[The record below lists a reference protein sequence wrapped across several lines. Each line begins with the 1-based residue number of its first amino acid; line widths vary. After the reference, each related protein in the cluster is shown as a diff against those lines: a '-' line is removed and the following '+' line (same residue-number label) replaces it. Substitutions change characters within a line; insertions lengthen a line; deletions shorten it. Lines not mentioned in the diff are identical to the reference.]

1 MVTTV
6 SRKKIEVLVD
16 TPLLRRIQQLANDA
30 GVSGFTLQRTVGG
43 SGEQGRWRAEEV
55 TGGAGSKLLFTTIVD
70 EAGADRFLTE
80 LEPLLSEYGLIVTVC
95 VVEVI
100 RGERF

>member
-6 SRKKIEVLVD
+6 PRKKIEVLVD
-16 TPLLRRIQQLANDA
+16 TPLLSRIQELAGDA
-30 GVSGFTLQRTVGG
+30 GASGYTLHRTVGG
-43 SGEQGRWRAEEV
+43 EGGQGPWRTEEV

-70 EAGADRFLTE
+70 EAGAERFLAA
-80 LEPLLSEYGLIVTVC
+80 LEPLLSEYGLLVTIASI
-95 VVEVI
+95 EVI

>member
-16 TPLLRRIQQLANDA
+16 TPLLTRIQQLAADA
-30 GVSGFTLQRTVGG
+30 GTSGYTLHRTVGG
-43 SGEQGRWRAEEV
+43 AGGQGRWRAEEV

-70 EAGADRFLTE
+70 ETGAERFLSA
-80 LEPLLSEYGLIVTVC
+80 LEPLLSEYGLLVTVSS
-95 VVEVI
+95 VEVI

>member
-6 SRKKIEVLVD
+6 ARKKIEVLVD
-16 TPLLRRIQQLANDA
+16 TPLLSRIQQLAQNA
-30 GVSGFTLQRTVGG
+30 GVRGFTLQRTVGG
-43 SGEQGRWRAEEV
+43 SGGQGRWRAEEI

-70 EAGADRFLTE
+70 EAGADRFLSH
-80 LEPLLSEYGLIVTVC
+80 LEPLLNEYGLIVAVS